1 MTTALVLFG
10 IAAVGG
16 LTMVTMILKGAPRP
30 PLWLALLHGALAAAG
45 LVALILVVVEP
56 GAPQY
61 AKIALVIFLIA
72 ALGGFYLISQHLQTK
87 PLPVP
92 VVLVHA
98 AVAVV
103 AFLILLAGV
112 LKATS

>member
-16 LTMVTMILKGAPRP
+16 LVMVTMILKGAPRP
-30 PLWLALLHGALAAAG
+30 PLGLALVHGAFAAAG
-45 LVALILVVVEP
+45 LVALILVVTGE
-56 GAPQY
+56 GAPSM
-61 AKIALVIFLIA
+61 AKTALIIFLVA
-72 ALGGFYLISQHLQTK
+72 ALGGFYLISQHLSGK

-103 AFLILLAGV
+103 AFLILLATV
-112 LKATS
+112 LKVA

>member
-16 LTMVTMILKGAPRP
+16 LVMVTMVLRGAPRP
-30 PLWLALLHGALAAAG
+30 PLALALLHGALAAAG
-45 LVALILVVVEP
+45 LVALILVVVGP
-56 GAPQY
+56 GAPSM
-61 AKIALVIFLIA
+61 ARTALVVFLVA
-72 ALGGFYLISQHLQTK
+72 ALGGFYLIAQHLQTK

-92 VVLVHA
+92 VVLIHA

-103 AFLILLAGV
+103 AFLILLATV
-112 LKATS
+112 LKVA

>member
-16 LTMVTMILKGAPRP
+16 LVMVTMVLRGAPRP
-30 PLWLALLHGALAAAG
+30 PLALALLHGALAAAG
-45 LVALILVVVEP
+45 LVALILVGP
-56 GAPQY
+56 GAPSM
-61 AKIALVIFLIA
+61 ARTALVVFLVA
-72 ALGGFYLISQHLQTK
+72 ALGGFYLIAQHLQTK

-92 VVLVHA
+92 VVLIHA

-103 AFLILLAGV
+103 AFLILLATV
-112 LKATS
+112 LKVA

>member
-16 LTMVTMILKGAPRP
+16 LVMVTMVLRGAPRP
-30 PLWLALLHGALAAAG
+30 PLALALVHGALAAAG
-45 LVALILVVVEP
+45 LVALILVVVGP
-56 GAPQY
+56 GAPSM
-61 AKIALVIFLIA
+61 AKIALVIFLVA
-72 ALGGFYLISQHLQTK
+72 ALGGFYLIAQHLQTK

-92 VVLVHA
+92 AVLIHA

-103 AFLILLAGV
+103 AFLILLATV
-112 LKATS
+112 LKVA

>member
-16 LTMVTMILKGAPRP
+16 LVMVTMILRGAPRP
-30 PLWLALLHGALAAAG
+30 PLPLALGHGALAAAG
-45 LVALILVVVEP
+45 LVALILVVVGP
-56 GAPQY
+56 DAPSM
-61 AKIALVIFLIA
+61 AKTALVIFLIA
-72 ALGGFYLISQHLQTK
+72 ALGGFYLIAQHLQNK
-87 PLPVP
+87 PLPVS

-103 AFLILLAGV
+103 AFLILLATV
-112 LKATS
+112 LKVA